1 MNMVAGLVRY
11 AEKEEE
17 EVSGAVQ
24 ERSEHGRGEPGRL
37 P

>member
-1 MNMVAGLVRY
+1 LTY
-11 AEKEEE
+11 EKEEE